1 METSRIDGVKAP
13 LHFKT
18 PRVTDS
24 VDRAL
29 DLARAVRRTRDTV
42 RCTEPEV
49 VLAVRREDNPVRLLP
64 QTLPELLD
72 ERTCEAARK
81 SK

>member
-1 METSRIDGVKAP
+1 MKAP
-13 LHFKT
+13 QDAA
-18 PRVTDS
+18 RVTDS

-29 DLARAVRRTRDTV
+29 DLARAVRRARY
-42 RCTEPEV
+42 RIGRTEPEV
-49 VLAVRREDNPVRLLP
+49 VLAVRREHDSVRLLAEA
-64 QTLPELLD
+64 LPELLD